1 MLELIL
7 FLVFDQISV
16 LRAIRTGPDPIN
28 VRQLTECSKIDQV
41 DARSDSK
48 LLITCP
54 DKLYIIDKNNFESYQ
69 IDLPSKEEKTEGIE
83 PRFGCAG
90 KVSQKN
96 FCSTTLD
103 NYEDLIGTN
112 HHNILY
118 ISRTIN
124 PIDLTLVIVVILKRS
139 YTG

>member
-1 MLELIL
+1 MLELIWLLL
-7 FLVFDQISV
+7 FGQISV
-16 LRAIRTGPDPIN
+16 LRAYRTGPDPIN

-54 DKLYIIDKNNFESYQ
+54 DKLYIIDKKNFETSQ
-69 IDLPSKEEKTEGIE
+69 IDLPSKEEKTQIE

-90 KVSQKN
+90 RVSEKN

-103 NYEDLIGTN
+103 NYDNIGTN
-112 HHNILY
+112 HKIFHTVRVIRGRNSEKFQNYKDLY
-118 ISRTIN
+118 VRI
-124 PIDLTLVIVVILKRS
+124 
-139 YTG
+139 

>member
-7 FLVFDQISV
+7 FLLFGQISV
-16 LRAIRTGPDPIN
+16 LRAYRTGPDPIN

-90 KVSQKN
+90 KVSQKD
-96 FCSTTLD
+96 FCPTTLD
-103 NYEDLIGTN
+103 NYDNIGTN
-112 HHNILY
+112 HELFHKMNDAYFYIVMIL
-118 ISRTIN
+118 
-124 PIDLTLVIVVILKRS
+124 LLLL
-139 YTG
+139 